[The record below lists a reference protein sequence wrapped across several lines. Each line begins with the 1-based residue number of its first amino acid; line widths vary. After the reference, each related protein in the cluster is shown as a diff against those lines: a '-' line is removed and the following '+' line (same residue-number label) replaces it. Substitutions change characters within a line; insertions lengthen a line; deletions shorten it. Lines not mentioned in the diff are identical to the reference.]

1 MPEIVLA
8 SQSPRRQELLHHAFF
23 SFMTVPSDAD
33 ETLPAGLPPAD
44 CAVEIA
50 RRKVTDV
57 SSRVA
62 PGSLIIGADTI
73 VVCDGRILGKPLSEP
88 EAREMLTLLSGRTH
102 TVYTGL
108 VIRQGER
115 ELSGCEATDVT
126 FRSLTPGMIAAY
138 IATGEPMD
146 QAGAYGIQ
154 EKGAFLVERIEG
166 DYFNVVG
173 LPLCRLGKMLE
184 QLGVA
189 LLS

>member
-138 IATGEPMD
+138 IASGEPMD
-146 QAGAYGIQ
+146 
-154 EKGAFLVERIEG
+154 
-166 DYFNVVG
+166 
-173 LPLCRLGKMLE
+173 
-184 QLGVA
+184 
-189 LLS
+189 

>member
-8 SQSPRRQELLHHAFF
+8 SQSPRRNELLRHAFF
-23 SFMTVPSDAD
+23 SFITEPSEAD
-33 ETLPAGLPPAD
+33 ETLPEGLSPSES
-44 CAVEIA
+44 VITIA
-50 RRKVTDV
+50 KRKVADV
-57 SSRVA
+57 KERVA

-73 VVCDGRILGKPLSEP
+73 VVCDGKILGKPRSEP

-108 VIRQGER
+108 VICQDDHEETGYE
-115 ELSGCEATDVT
+115 STDVT
-126 FRSLTPGMIAAY
+126 FRLLTQKEISSY

-146 QAGAYGIQ
+146 KAGAYGIQ
-154 EKGAFLVERIEG
+154 EKGAFLVEKING

-184 QLGVA
+184 AFGITIL
-189 LLS
+189 